1 MEKQFIDPNT
11 RLSDIDAFKR
21 YGVAAQIEDFKNVR
35 TVGDLY
41 NLRKTV
47 SREDFRITF
56 LKLRNCGRVTA
67 ERIADWVDKHD
78 LYVGAAEKNAPLS
91 ATEYIRKTAQLAIV
105 KELVQ
110 EYGGG
115 VTLEEIV
122 KNLNRSL
129 EL

>member
-1 MEKQFIDPNT
+1 MEKQFIDPNI

-21 YGVAAQIEDFKNVR
+21 YGIAAQIEDFKNVR

-47 SREDFRITF
+47 SREDFRIIF

-67 ERIADWVDKHD
+67 ERIVDWVDKHD